1 MFCLDMGIDARSSR
15 TIPMKLHILSDLHIE
30 FEAFNPPETS
40 ADIIVL
46 AGDIHVGKKGIDW
59 ANKNFPDKPVFYIL
73 GNHEYYGQAWPKHVE
88 TLKQLAQGSN
98 IHILENQS
106 LTVNE
111 VVFLGCTLW
120 TDFKLFGDPRIA
132 GYEATQTMTDYK
144 KIRVSPSY
152 RKLRSIDT
160 ATIHNKSLNWLGEE
174 FIKNKGKKIVAISH
188 HAPSLQSIPE
198 KYKNDIL
205 TAAYVSN
212 LDRFVQESGA
222 ALWIHGHIHAQCD
235 YRIGSTRVIC
245 NPRGYPHEYN
255 YNFVPDFTVEL

>member
-1 MFCLDMGIDARSSR
+1 M
-15 TIPMKLHILSDLHIE
+15 
-30 FEAFNPPETS
+30 
-40 ADIIVL
+40 
-46 AGDIHVGKKGIDW
+46 GKKGIDW

-222 ALWIHGHIHAQCD
+222 ALWIHGHLHAQCD
-235 YRIGSTRVIC
+235 YMIGSTRVIC